1 MNKNFNTFYHNS
13 KSISEKNKIQVRST
27 RKIPGHLTGSGLT
40 RRETAEGRS
49 FPHPLFCLQIRRPR
63 QKNCIRIRR
72 RGGRPL
78 GHIGFSYMC
87 VSFCFCLLVHTSTT
101 ASRPVEPML
110 LCNNFLPQRSESRCP
125 LSFSST
131 STKWS
136 KGRSGKISRFMAIAK
151 KFRIE

>member
-1 MNKNFNTFYHNS
+1 MNKNFNAFYHNS

-49 FPHPLFCLQIRRPR
+49 FPPSTFLPSNQATKAKELHKNKKKRWSAARAHWLF
-63 QKNCIRIRR
+63 
-72 RGGRPL
+72 
-78 GHIGFSYMC
+78 YMC

-136 KGRSGKISRFMAIAK
+136 KGRSGKISLFMTIVK